1 MSILEKND
9 LSDLNIHLR
18 KMEKEGQINSQVNRK
33 GEIIKIGAEINETGK
48 PNRGWERENEGNIV
62 KNFMPVNLTN

>member
-18 KMEKEGQINSQVNRK
+18 KMEKEEQINSQVSTK
-33 GEIIKIGAEINETGK
+33 GEIIKIGAEINEIEK